1 MFAADNKRDRLEL
14 TLAKVNKALLA
25 MLIGVACI
33 VGAMLAMLGA
43 VTDDFESSAGG
54 AAGNSTASAETQ
66 HEPMQSDFVYVEE
79 PYDINPG
86 RPYVVYTNFACPH
99 CAELFF
105 GARERGVQYTSRI
118 LLLEDAEGVFATQ
131 RVVSAYMLKLYR
143 EDSAVYDVLE
153 EELFDK
159 QAEWTLLDDAGVLGW
174 LNERSGQR
182 WAQED
187 LASDLEEVERI
198 EDEAPEDLEYVPGV
212 FQDGLRCDDVMYDL
226 LAEGAAVIAAR
237 EEG

>member
-1 MFAADNKRDRLEL
+1 MFAADNKRDRLER

-33 VGAMLAMLGA
+33 VGAILAVRGA
-43 VTDDFESSAGG
+43 VTDDFESFAGG
-54 AAGNSTASAETQ
+54 VAGNSTASAETQ
-66 HEPMQSDFVYVEE
+66 HEPVPSDFVYAEE

-86 RPYVVYTNFACPH
+86 QSYVVYTNFACPH
-99 CAELFF
+99 CAELYF

-118 LLLEDAEGVFATQ
+118 MLLEDAAGVFATQ

-143 EDSAVYDVLE
+143 EDPAVYGVLE
-153 EELFDK
+153 EELFG
-159 QAEWTLLDDAGVLGW
+159 QQTGWTTLDDAGVLEW

-198 EDEAPEDLEYVPGV
+198 EDEAPKDLGYVPGV
-212 FQDGLRCDDVMYDL
+212 FQDGLRRDDVMYDL
-226 LAEGAAVIAAR
+226 LAEGAGVIAAR